1 MNAKKTSG
9 SRKPQPRKPRA
20 IQVVED
26 LVTPTTETMAT
37 ESTKPAAKQSAA
49 KEEKKLSALN
59 AAALVLR
66 DSNEPMNA
74 KQMVEAMT
82 AKGYWS
88 SPGGKT
94 PHATLYSAILREID
108 KKGSASRF
116 TKADRGKFTLTP
128 QGAAE

>member
-37 ESTKPAAKQSAA
+37 ESTKPAA